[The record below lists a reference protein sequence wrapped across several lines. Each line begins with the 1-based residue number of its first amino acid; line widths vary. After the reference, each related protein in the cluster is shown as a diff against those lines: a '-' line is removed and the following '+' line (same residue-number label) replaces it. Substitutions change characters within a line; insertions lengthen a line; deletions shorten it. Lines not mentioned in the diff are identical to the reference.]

1 MDTSGRQCGVVR
13 RFGRTCIRAS
23 DGTCRSPRPESPPPP
38 IVGGRESNPHLAD
51 SRFSNSTTSP
61 PSRPVFHPLQWGSE
75 RFTSTF
81 PRRLQTACSGTAGV
95 EPPAS
100 RPESGALP
108 LMLRSRPPSCRR
120 VSTAHDCRPSGAGG
134 SRTRVRKH
142 DGMVLYVRSPLW
154 GVPGSDPSGVGRRL
168 KCPPR
173 FTAAT
178 GLGLVARPIGLP
190 WPGRRPCAPP
200 LGGEGESANI
210 LGDYSFDAIDD
221 GCRIIPRH
229 ADRNPRNA
237 SVENRIGPYRGV
249 RSCLA
254 ASDGRPPGRTPPSM
268 ALTPCTAP
276 APCAGNNFRSA
287 LRFSNPDA
295 MRGRH
300 PRRSMRP
307 GREPRRHR
315 PAAACMRPRS
325 GDARV
330 RRVEPWD
337 P

>member
-1 MDTSGRQCGVVR
+1 M
-13 RFGRTCIRAS
+13 
-23 DGTCRSPRPESPPPP
+23 
-38 IVGGRESNPHLAD
+38 GGRESNPHLAD

-221 GCRIIPRH
+221 GCRIIPGTPTVIH
-229 ADRNPRNA
+229 
-237 SVENRIGPYRGV
+237 G
-249 RSCLA
+249 
-254 ASDGRPPGRTPPSM
+254 TPPSK
-268 ALTPCTAP
+268 TVSAP
-276 APCAGNNFRSA
+276 IGVSA
-287 LRFSNPDA
+287 LALRRRTGGLPE
-295 MRGRH
+295 GR
-300 PRRSMRP
+300 
-307 GREPRRHR
+307 R
-315 PAAACMRPRS
+315 PAWRSRHAPPPRPARGNKMSIRS
-325 GDARV
+325 SILK
-330 RRVEPWD
+330 P
-337 P
+337 

>member
-1 MDTSGRQCGVVR
+1 
-13 RFGRTCIRAS
+13 
-23 DGTCRSPRPESPPPP
+23 
-38 IVGGRESNPHLAD
+38 
-51 SRFSNSTTSP
+51 
-61 PSRPVFHPLQWGSE
+61 
-75 RFTSTF
+75 
-81 PRRLQTACSGTAGV
+81 
-95 EPPAS
+95 
-100 RPESGALP
+100 
-108 LMLRSRPPSCRR
+108 MLRSRPPSCRR

-254 ASDGRPPGRTPPSM
+254 ASDGRPPEGRRPAWRSRHAPP
-268 ALTPCTAP
+268 PRP
-276 APCAGNNFRSA
+276 ARGTTFDPLFDSQT
-287 LRFSNPDA
+287 LDA
-295 MRGRH
+295 MLGRH

-315 PAAACMRPRS
+315 PAAACMRPRF
-325 GDARV
+325 
-330 RRVEPWD
+330 RRRPGSACRATG
-337 P
+337 